1 MPRMGTQT
9 RYAPVLFFAG
19 LLVSLGA
26 VAPLAA
32 TGHGGFLPRPFQ
44 AAVTPMQAAAPPA
57 IVATVDAA
65 RREKARQAVEKLREM
80 SDAVGVRITG
90 VPNRPCSLSVEW
102 QRYTM
107 LMDDVLSRLT
117 EESDSREFEHA
128 RFVLGEIDK
137 FITMTKDF
145 NAEACADYASVAATK
160 HSVQQH
166 LVQAGSHLLGLA
178 AAIQGDKFPFA
189 KFDDFQTF
197 YRAVKWREHPS
208 LYAEIWMHH
217 LRTPLE
223 QIYGL
228 VKRHT
233 SVNRGQVRIR
243 LPRGE
248 QTVGINFDKG
258 SWVPIFGDS
267 LQANRLYWSVSE
279 SLPRGAA
286 LYTKRFNW
294 NCSGRSS
301 AYSCH
306 GSLREL
312 KAGEGRYRLSA
323 VVSHQMRSALQQHV
337 TAACKRTIANPEA
350 MRYLAREHRPTD
362 KQVGQAYDGIAERF
376 LANIALVA
384 RSGGDRLCSST
395 QELMDSQL
403 ERAIASWSRALSPV
417 VPATNVY
424 EKFRARL
431 QRLLDLAGYRILE
444 YTPPFGGAAD
454 AAAHY
459 PVGTER
465 AVVDANSAHEEEA
478 NTRSAGLFGV
488 VLGIAN
494 SAVSASA
501 KRRSGARL
509 EAVDPTSAFS
519 RASNTEL
526 PPLVRARAAAL
537 AARGFA
543 AVVEANLA
551 GNDTSEAIAARLSAL
566 DAARDAKTDVS
577 AAEAAAEA
585 GWDRAIAT
593 AATRA
598 VRAARKAKAVAE
610 RDYDEW

>member
-1 MPRMGTQT
+1 MMSTKKLGCIWILMVGLTVSVVVGLAGKDGGST
-9 RYAPVLFFAG
+9 AAPHPPAVQPEEAG
-19 LLVSLGA
+19 
-26 VAPLAA
+26 

-90 VPNRPCSLSVEW
+90 VPNRSCSLSVEW

-128 RFVLGEIDK
+128 RFVLREIDK
-137 FITMTKDF
+137 FITMTKEF

-197 YRAVKWREHPS
+197 YRAVKWREHPP
-208 LYAEIWMHH
+208 LYDQIWMHH

-233 SVNRGQVRIR
+233 SVYRGQVRIR

-258 SWVPIFGDS
+258 PWVPIFGDS

-286 LYTKRFNW
+286 LYTKRFDW

-323 VVSHQMRSALQQHV
+323 MVSHQMRSALQQHV

-350 MRYLAREHRPTD
+350 LRSLAREHRPTD

-376 LANIALVA
+376 LANIALLA

-395 QELMDSQL
+395 QELMDSRL
-403 ERAIASWSRALSPV
+403 ELAIASWSRALSPD

-431 QRLLDLAGYRILE
+431 QRLLDFAGYRILDE
-444 YTPPFGGAAD
+444 YTPPFGGAAN

-459 PVGTER
+459 PVWTER
-465 AVVDANSAHEEEA
+465 AVVDANSAQ
-478 NTRSAGLFGV
+478 
-488 VLGIAN
+488 
-494 SAVSASA
+494 
-501 KRRSGARL
+501 RRSGARL

-610 RDYDEW
+610 RDDDE